1 MQKKKLG
8 LVCRLYSFIKKYVEK
23 AHLSF
28 SHGQHFQNVCKLSWS
43 HDKQILH
50 FDQHIW
56 GFEWE
61 AKLEFIFPKFS
72 LKRLSFSQF
81 CNNFVEIIRK
91 PAEAFNKHITK
102 SVYHDCKKIH
112 WCFESS
118 ILPWEKLKCAF
129 CYISLCTDLHNL
141 KTKPIFAFTFI
152 FLGWIQ

>member
-61 AKLEFIFPKFS
+61 AKMGETEMCLLHIFHYANRS
-72 LKRLSFSQF
+72 
-81 CNNFVEIIRK
+81 
-91 PAEAFNKHITK
+91 AWT
-102 SVYHDCKKIH
+102 
-112 WCFESS
+112 
-118 ILPWEKLKCAF
+118 
-129 CYISLCTDLHNL
+129 L
-141 KTKPIFAFTFI
+141 KTTNQASFCFYFYFSWTNTLDLVLNVNLLVSVQVSINNDRVFYNLINQKDLIFELCIYYYF
-152 FLGWIQ
+152 